1 MEAAS
6 SLASMFQ
13 ETSATADKV
22 VEMVGEI
29 LKGTQDTASESEKG
43 ANVVMT
49 IDEKFD
55 VLMTKSMSMQ
65 NNAEEAIKMN
75 MTGLES
81 LGMLRE
87 KSAVNIES
95 NDIVADA
102 VSKLE
107 KRTNAITDI
116 IATISSIAAQTNL
129 LALNASIEAARAGEA
144 GKGFAVVADEIR
156 KLAEDSSTATNEIIA
171 IITTIQKDS
180 NETVKVMNDLKE
192 ITTEQNQAVE
202 HVNESFDWI
211 FKAVDKITKEIE
223 EVTSELK
230 ELNDS
235 KNELVEMTN
244 AITTVSEQTAAA
256 TQQVS
261 SSMVEQM
268 KAIEE
273 VARSAESLSGL
284 SMELNENVDAFK
296 VEE

>member
-1 MEAAS
+1 MASSIPKSEVSAVLVEVLAILGIIALITVVISVIVALIVGHTISKPILDVVKTTRMIGDGDLTVEVRTKSNDETKLLANGLNEMTVNVRDLINEVKMASRSMMEAAS

-144 GKGFAVVADEIR
+144 GKDLLSLLTRSENWQRIPVLLR
-156 KLAEDSSTATNEIIA
+156 MKSLQSLQRYKKTA
-171 IITTIQKDS
+171 
-180 NETVKVMNDLKE
+180 MRL
-192 ITTEQNQAVE
+192 
-202 HVNESFDWI
+202 
-211 FKAVDKITKEIE
+211 
-223 EVTSELK
+223 
-230 ELNDS
+230 
-235 KNELVEMTN
+235 
-244 AITTVSEQTAAA
+244 
-256 TQQVS
+256 
-261 SSMVEQM
+261 
-268 KAIEE
+268 
-273 VARSAESLSGL
+273 
-284 SMELNENVDAFK
+284 
-296 VEE
+296 